1 MQKIVTN
8 LWFDGCVEE
17 AQELYSSLL
26 PDSRILSIARYN
38 EAGMGSPSDTMTA
51 DFELAGQQFTIIKG
65 GRHVRLSPARSAGIW
80 TSGTTLH
87 IKPGSDLPVA
97 LQENVMSARLAEMDS
112 GREK

>member
-1 MQKIVTN
+1 MRKIVSN

-17 AQELYSSLL
+17 ALELYTSLL
-26 PDSRILSIARYN
+26 PDSRVLSIARYN
-38 EAGMGSPSDTMTA
+38 EAGMGSPGDTLTA
-51 DFELAGQQFTIIKG
+51 DFELAGRQSTIIKG
-65 GRHVRLSPARSAGIW
+65 GRHFRLNPARSAGIW

-97 LQENVMSARLAEMDS
+97 LQEKVRSARLAKIEP